1 MSALLETRGLTVE
14 FGGLFALKS
23 VDLQVTDGAIHGLI
37 GPNGAGKSTM
47 VNALTGLVPTS
58 AGSMHLAGRPL
69 HGHPTWEIAGAG
81 IARTFQNIR
90 HFAGM
95 TVLENTLVGAHRHFR
110 AGFAALLRRSRKARE
125 EEADQRARALET
137 LDFVGLRDREDQMAT
152 GLSYGHQRRLE
163 IARALMLQPRLLL
176 LDEPLAGM
184 NAAEKDELADIIRAI
199 RARGI
204 TVLIIEHDMQIMRA
218 LCDRLSV
225 LHHGALLADGTPKEV
240 FSNPLVQSAYLGQAA

>member
-1 MSALLETRGLTVE
+1 MTALLETRGLTVT
-14 FGGLFALKS
+14 FGGLTALRQ
-23 VDLQVTDGAIHGLI
+23 VDLRVADGAIHGLI

-47 VNALTGLVPTS
+47 VNALTGLAKTS
-58 AGSMHLAGRPL
+58 AGTIELAGQPL
-69 HGHPTWEIAGAG
+69 HGRPAWAIAEAG

-110 AGFAALLRRSRKARE
+110 ASFAALIRRSAAARAE
-125 EEADQRARALET
+125 EEAQRARALET
-137 LDFVGLRDREDQMAT
+137 LAFLGLAGREDQMAT
-152 GLSYGHQRRLE
+152 GLAYGHQRRLE
-163 IARALMLQPRLLL
+163 IARALMVGPRLLL

-199 RARGI
+199 RGRGI

-218 LCDRLSV
+218 LCDRLTV
-225 LHHGALLADGTPKEV
+225 LHHGALLADGTPAAVFADPEV
-240 FSNPLVQSAYLGQAA
+240 QAAYLGRAA

>member
-1 MSALLETRGLTVE
+1 MSVLLETRGLTVE

-23 VDLQVTDGAIHGLI
+23 VDLQVADGAIHGLI

-58 AGSMHLAGRPL
+58 AGRIELAGRPL
-69 HGHPTWEIAGAG
+69 HGRPTWEIAGAG

-110 AGFAALLRRSRKARE
+110 ASFAALLRRSRAARAE
-125 EEADQRARALET
+125 EERQRATALET
-137 LDFVGLRDREDQMAT
+137 LAFVGLRGREEQMAT

-199 RARGI
+199 RDRGV
-204 TVLIIEHDMQIMRA
+204 TVLIIEHDMQIMRV

-240 FSNPLVQSAYLGQAA
+240 FGNPLVQSAYLGQAA